1 MSRQARH
8 TVTTDAADREEIM
21 RLATPGPSPQR
32 AQHLLELRRS
42 NASGLH
48 RPRGS
53 RSDRRR
59 QAIRES
65 TGAGR

>member
-8 TVTTDAADREEIM
+8 TVTDATDLDETL
-21 RLATPGPSPQR
+21 RLVTPGPNPQR
-32 AQHLLELRRS
+32 TQHRLELRRS

-48 RPRGS
+48 RARGS

-65 TGAGR
+65 AVAGR